1 MLRRRV
7 MEESKQGSQ
16 YPFYSDYP
24 TITEY
29 GIFCFQPQT
38 KDNTPTNTF
47 LKLDDT
53 PYNWVGSTQKSMIFY
68 IEYTAENIAIRQNLL
83 TNPVWIHKEQ
93 ESSSFSLKRC
103 GGTEADP
110 ALVTFKIDKIS

>member
-29 GIFCFQPQT
+29 GLYLFDSQSISTSNC
-38 KDNTPTNTF
+38 NTF
-47 LKLDDT
+47 IKMDGTSYDWCGGGPLNMDFA
-53 PYNWVGSTQKSMIFY
+53 V
-68 IEYTAENIAIRQNLL
+68 EYTKEKIIVYSNTVMSN
-83 TNPVWIHKEQ
+83 VWIIKEQ

-103 GGTEADP
+103 FGTEKDP
-110 ALVTFKIDKIS
+110 ALVTFKIDKVS